1 MNTTPSRSREIDAF
15 LAALPA
21 DVRDALEALR
31 RTIAAAAPDA
41 VEAIAYGVPAFRYRG
56 RPLVSFGA
64 GKGHCAFYVQSPAVM
79 EAHRAELEGYDTG
92 KGTIRF
98 APDRPLPAALVTTL
112 VRARIAETN
121 AAAR

>member
-1 MNTTPSRSREIDAF
+1 
-15 LAALPA
+15 
-21 DVRDALEALR
+21 
-31 RTIAAAAPDA
+31 
-41 VEAIAYGVPAFRYRG
+41 
-56 RPLVSFGA
+56 
-64 GKGHCAFYVQSPAVM
+64 M

-112 VRARIAETN
+112 VRARIAETD